1 MEADKSQDLQGE
13 PANWRP
19 RRAKGVALT
28 QGSQASEASDPGRT
42 HAWLSVGGQAKTNV
56 TAQSQSG
63 EGISSCLSQLSL
75 FVLLWASN
83 NWMRPTHIKEDN
95 LLDLVYQSKG

>member
-42 HAWLSVGGQAKTNV
+42 HA
-56 TAQSQSG
+56 
-63 EGISSCLSQLSL
+63 
-75 FVLLWASN
+75 
-83 NWMRPTHIKEDN
+83 
-95 LLDLVYQSKG
+95 